1 MGLKVPELK
10 GFSAS
15 NLWRMKQFYETYGDA
30 PILAALLRVLFWSKH
45 LLFLSWCKSPEE
57 KQFYLVSAARSR
69 WSHRELHRQIMSL
82 AFERAMLLDQKLA
95 SR

>member
-1 MGLKVPELK
+1 
-10 GFSAS
+10 
-15 NLWRMKQFYETYGDA
+15 MKQFYETYGNA
-30 PILAALLRVLFWSKH
+30 PKLAPLLRELSWSKH
-45 LLFLSWCKSPEE
+45 LLFRSRCKSPEE

-69 WSHRELHRQIMSL
+69 WPHRELHRQIMSS